1 MADDIQRELIPIPT
15 VKRYPSYLRLLKQA
29 RDGGRRYISATE
41 LADEL
46 SLKPIQVRKDISS
59 TGIEGKP
66 RIGFVIDELITAINH
81 ALGWDN
87 PTEALIVGCGNLG
100 SAIAA
105 SGGFDAYGLRIVAA
119 FDKDPGKIG
128 TRIGDITVYPME
140 TINQYIKT
148 HRVTIAVIA
157 FPASQA
163 QATADLLVGCGIRGI
178 WNFAPKDLK
187 IPSDVVLQR
196 TDLATSFAVLSI
208 KLRKKLAEEAGDD
221 YSEYDI

>member
-66 RIGFVIDELITAINH
+66 RVGFVIEELIEAINH

-87 PTEALIVGCGNLG
+87 PTDAVIVGCGNLG

-105 SGGFDAYGLRIVAA
+105 YGGFDAYGLRIVAG
-119 FDKDPGKIG
+119 FDKDPL
-128 TRIGDITVYPME
+128 RIGSKVGGITVYPLE
-140 TINQYIKT
+140 TMNQYIKT
-148 HRVTIAVIA
+148 HRVSIGVIAV
-157 FPASQA
+157 PASQA

-187 IPSDVVLQR
+187 LPDDVVLQR

-208 KLRKKLAEEAGDD
+208 KLRKKLAVEGPDD
-221 YSEYDI
+221 GSEYDI